1 MSTKLSGLELQGYK
15 TFANKNTFEFSDAIT
30 AIVGPNGSG
39 KSNVADAIRWVLGEQ
54 SFSLLRA
61 RKTDDMIF
69 SGSERRPRAG
79 MASATITFNNET
91 QWLPIDYS
99 EVSITRRAYRDGQNE
114 YLLNGTRVRLRDI
127 NELLA
132 RSGLAERTYT
142 VIGQGLVDSALSLRP
157 EERRRFFE
165 EAAGIQ
171 LYRSR
176 QNEANNRL
184 VTTRRNMD
192 RVYDI
197 LNEIKPRL
205 RSLERQARKVQEA
218 DRITADLQL
227 LLREWYGFHWHA
239 TQRDIQAAQDF
250 YQTRSEVLTK
260 ARENQLIVE
269 KQLQTVRV
277 EVRELRQQ
285 LSVWHGESSKLHSTR
300 ESESKE
306 AAVLE
311 ERKKSMFQQEAELK
325 RQLSELTEQL
335 KINQERSNS
344 ISAELES
351 KKAEYVETQEKAKA
365 IKARLEER
373 QAERKNLDGI
383 LQEKRSEIY
392 RIDAAELQAKAR
404 VSELTQRI
412 GGYEVSID
420 ERKVELEEVES
431 RHDVVLREIQKL
443 THHRDGIAQ
452 KRLELQQMIAEHTGR
467 LSQQREEITELRQL
481 VSEKRIERTTAEAS
495 LRYLEDAES
504 SFTGL
509 SEGSANLLQIG
520 QKGRFSGELSA
531 LSSHLDVPEEY
542 EGAVAAYLG
551 EKIHAVMVE
560 SGESLEDV
568 LKYIASGSFGR
579 TVLATPAK
587 KSTNTSKIIGKAGVV
602 GVMSELVHYPSKYAD
617 IFISLLNSVLI
628 VEDRTVAQSLMNL
641 IGDCTLVTKEGEIF
655 SPDGV
660 VIAGKESSKSGIISR
675 PREKRELVS
684 RIKSIKDEEEQLLS
698 QVASA
703 AQKLEGVQTILHE
716 LDIDFEQRESEF
728 NIAEREVFQQNMAA
742 ERLENDLVEGK
753 KRIEELESRIS
764 SSLKSIQALNDSIVR
779 NSKER
784 EQAQKI
790 ISETQE
796 TIRNLPMEELQS
808 DVAHWE
814 TNAAVL
820 AQAVENYR
828 TRANEAISRV
838 NRSTQQIDLIDQ
850 RLANHANE
858 FEALVN
864 QQTEL
869 LSQEHEIVAQI
880 EEITAKITP
889 AEEKL
894 RVQEEAMVTLQ
905 EEFTNVQQALTV
917 ADRNATQAQL
927 NLGREREKLD
937 TLREKIEDD
946 LGLVAF
952 EYQQKIAGQETLPL
966 EGLVKQ
972 LPQVKELSPGLGSE
986 IKRNR
991 GMLRRLG
998 SINPEAKNEYDE
1010 VFERH
1015 EFLNQQLA
1023 DLNAAEDDLKEVI
1036 HELNE
1041 LMKIEF
1047 NKTFK
1052 AVAAEFKVFFTRL
1065 FNGGSARLELTDE
1078 ENPTETGIEI
1088 HAKLPG
1094 RREQSLALLS
1104 GGERSLTAVA
1114 LVFSLL
1120 KVSPTPFCILDEVDA
1135 ALDETNVGRF
1145 CDLLR
1150 EISNLGTQFIVITHN
1165 RGTVQASDII
1175 YGVTKGNDSASHV
1188 VSLKLEEVSDD
1199 MVYA

>member
-61 RKTDDMIF
+61 RKTEDMIF

-79 MASATITFNNET
+79 MASSTITFNNET

-176 QNEANNRL
+176 QNEAKNRL

-205 RSLERQARKVQEA
+205 RSLERQARKVEEA

-227 LLREWYGFHWHA
+227 LLREWYGYHWHA
-239 TQRDIQAAQDF
+239 TQQEIQQAQEF
-250 YQTRSEVLTK
+250 YQTRNKVLTK
-260 ARENQLIVE
+260 ARENQSVVD
-269 KQLQTVRV
+269 KQLQTVR
-277 EVRELRQQ
+277 ESVRELRQQ

-325 RQLSELTEQL
+325 RQLSELNEQL
-335 KINQERSNS
+335 RINQERSSS
-344 ISAELES
+344 IAAELES
-351 KKAEYVETQEKAKA
+351 KKSEYSETQRKAKA
-365 IKARLEER
+365 IKTRFEER
-373 QAERKNLDGI
+373 QAERKRLDNI
-383 LQEKRSEIY
+383 LQEKRKEIY
-392 RIDAAELQAKAR
+392 RIDASELQANSRKN
-404 VSELTQRI
+404 ELTHRI
-412 GGYEVSID
+412 GDYEVSIE
-420 ERKVELEEVES
+420 ERKTELDSIES
-431 RHDVVLREIQKL
+431 RQVQQLKQIQKM
-443 THHRDGIAQ
+443 TQQRDEIAQ
-452 KRLELQQMIAEHTGR
+452 KRAELQQMIREQSER
-467 LSQQREEITELRQL
+467 LSLQRKEITELHQL
-481 VSEKRIERTTAEAS
+481 LSEKRVQRTTAEAS

-531 LSSHLDVPEEY
+531 LSSHLDVPEAY
-542 EGAVAAYLG
+542 EGAVATYLG
-551 EKIHAVMVE
+551 ERIHAVMVE
-560 SGESLEDV
+560 NGKNLEDV
-568 LKYIASGSFGR
+568 LKYLASGSFGR

-587 KSTNTSKIIGKAGVV
+587 KVSNTKALVGKPGVI
-602 GVMSELVHYPSKYAD
+602 GVMSELVSYPAKYRE
-617 IFISLLNSVLI
+617 IFTALFCDVII
-628 VEDRTVAQSLMNL
+628 IEDRSVAQLLMKKVV
-641 IGDCTLVTKEGEIF
+641 DCTLVTKEGEIF
-655 SPDGV
+655 YPDGV

-675 PREKRELVS
+675 PREKRELS
-684 RIKSIKDEEEQLLS
+684 TRIISIKSDEEQLS
-698 QVASA
+698 SKVAISE
-703 AQKLEGVQTILHE
+703 QKLEAVQKILHDLE
-716 LDIDFEQRESEF
+716 LDLESQESEF
-728 NIAEREVFQQNMAA
+728 TVAERDVFQQNLAA
-742 ERLENDLVEGK
+742 ERLETDLNEGK
-753 KRIEELESRIS
+753 KRIEELEHQIASAV
-764 SSLKSIQALNDSIVR
+764 KSIAGLDESIIGFTENRELAQA
-779 NSKER
+779 
-784 EQAQKI
+784 A
-790 ISETQE
+790 ISEAE
-796 TIRNLPMEELQS
+796 ESIRNLPLDELQNE
-808 DVAHWE
+808 VNHWE
-814 TNAAVL
+814 TNSAVL
-820 AQAVENYR
+820 AQTVENYHTR
-828 TRANEAISRV
+828 TNEAKTRE
-838 NRSTQQIDLIDQ
+838 NRSRQQIQSIKQ
-850 RLANHANE
+850 RLQSHSAE
-858 FEALVN
+858 LEALVN
-864 QQTEL
+864 QQSEL
-869 LSQEHEIVAQI
+869 LTQEREIVTQI
-880 EEITAKITP
+880 EEITARIKP

-894 RVQEEAMVTLQ
+894 RLQEEAMVTLQ

-937 TLREKIEDD
+937 SLREKIEDD

-952 EYQQKIAGQETLPL
+952 EYEQKIAGQETLPL
-966 EGLVKQ
+966 EGIVKQ
-972 LPQVKELSPGLGSE
+972 LPTVTELSSGLDSE

-991 GMLRRLG
+991 AMLRRLG

-1023 DLNAAEDDLKEVI
+1023 DLNAAEEDLKEVI
-1036 HELNE
+1036 YELNE
-1041 LMKIEF
+1041 LMKVEF

>member
-509 SEGSANLLQIG
+509 SAGSANLLQIG

-587 KSTNTSKIIGKAGVV
+587 KSNNTSKIIGKAGVV

-716 LDIDFEQRESEF
+716 LEIDFEQRESEF

-796 TIRNLPMEELQS
+796 TVRNLPMEELQS

-820 AQAVENYR
+820 SQAVENYR

-991 GMLRRLG
+991 AMLRRLG